1 MQQSSFA
8 VAVFLLSIVVLGQNP
23 GVTVPGQST
32 QSDHQAAQEHEFLA
46 RRENFSSGRELLL
59 GKRVPFD
66 PDELLRDGWTEKLK
80 PTLDAM
86 PEMHETRYET
96 APLKGAY
103 LADTLY
109 LPERVLVSG
118 HTIVVANYV
127 VFEGKNPIIKGN
139 YDIHFFPARPVAVLG
154 TTLAEAL
161 KKRSGELN
169 VRFKGRFIMPSFS
182 LIQNVAQPGSHVI
195 TIDASG
201 PKDQTMRK
209 PQGKPMPG
217 LRTASWNGPISPA
230 FLQKQCTSSCDNN
243 GDNGP
248 TGPAGQVGTAAMAG
262 ASPPKAQNG
271 SCAGII
277 NGIGGDPGGDGENG
291 GAGGTGGIGELGH
304 DSAGIIAMI
313 ADNDA
318 NKYVFNANGGDGG
331 RGGDG
336 GPGANGGNGGRGGD
350 GGDGIACKCQLG
362 EGGDAGHGGNGGK
375 GGGGGNGG
383 NGNNGGRGGTIT
395 VSLPINGTSPDTS
408 RLGGHGGGVG
418 VGGTG
423 GQGGNFGIPGT
434 PGKGATD
441 CGSTAVDGRTNFAG
455 SPGAPGPAGN
465 AGTATGQNGPSGPEP
480 SITRRTTTTSG
491 GGGGGL
497 PDPCLGG
504 QGPDPGTGPGFTGS
518 GGGIAPTCSP
528 IIVDTRGEGFPLTS
542 AQAGVTFDITGTG
555 LPVQLAWTA
564 WGSHDAFL
572 ALPGPDGL
580 VHNGKELFGNF
591 TPQPQSAHPNGFLAL
606 AQFDKPENGGNGDG
620 VIDEKDAV
628 FSRLRLWI
636 DENHDGRCQPGELHT
651 LPELGVFSLALRYVE
666 TRRTDDFGNQFRYR
680 ARVNPDPSDGE
691 SDVGRWTY
699 DVFLTTA
706 NK

>member
-1 MQQSSFA
+1 MQRSRFS
-8 VAVFLLSIVVLGQNP
+8 VVLFLLSIVMLGQNP
-23 GVTVPGQST
+23 GVRAPGQT
-32 QSDHQAAQEHEFLA
+32 TDQAVQERQFLA

-66 PDELLRDGWTEKLK
+66 PDELLRDGWVEKLK
-80 PTLDAM
+80 PVLDGM
-86 PEMHETRYET
+86 PEMHKTRYET

-109 LPERVLVSG
+109 LPERVEVTG
-118 HTIVVANYV
+118 HTIIVANYV
-127 VFEGKNPIIKGN
+127 VFEGKTPTIRGN

-154 TTLAEAL
+154 TTLSEAL
-161 KKRSGELN
+161 QKRSGEVK
-169 VRFKGRFIMPSFS
+169 VRFKGRFILPSFS
-182 LIQNVAQPGSHVI
+182 LIKNVAQPGPHVI

-201 PKDQTMRK
+201 PKDQTMKK
-209 PQGKPMPG
+209 PQGKPLPE
-217 LRTASWNGPISPA
+217 LRTASWNLLVPPA
-230 FLQKQCTSSCDNN
+230 FLQKQCSSSCDNN
-243 GDNGP
+243 GDNGL
-248 TGPAGQVGTAAMAG
+248 TGSVGQVGTAAMAG

-271 SCAGII
+271 SCAGIF

-304 DSAGIIAMI
+304 DSAGITAVIP
-313 ADNDA
+313 DNDV

-350 GGDGIACKCQLG
+350 GGDGVACKCQLG

-395 VSLPINGTSPDTS
+395 VSLPFNGTAPDTS

-418 VGGTG
+418 IGGTG
-423 GQGGNFGIPGT
+423 GQGGNFGIPGN

-441 CGSTAVDGRTNFAG
+441 CGSTAVDGRTSFAG

-465 AGTATGQNGPSGPEP
+465 AGTATGQNGPPGPEP
-480 SITRRTTTTSG
+480 SITWRTTTTSG
-491 GGGGGL
+491 GGGGGGEC
-497 PDPCLGG
+497 DQFLGG
-504 QGPDPGTGPGFTGS
+504 EDGL
-518 GGGIAPTCSP
+518 APLQSCGDTSP
-528 IIVDTRGEGFPLTS
+528 IIIDTEGEGFHLTS
-542 AQAGVTFDITGTG
+542 AANGVWFDIRGDG
-555 LPVQLAWTA
+555 HPIQIAWTA
-564 WGSHDAFL
+564 SGSHNAFL
-572 ALPGPDGL
+572 ALDRNGDGK
-580 VHNGKELFGNF
+580 VSSGKELFGNF
-591 TPQPQSAHPNGFLAL
+591 SPQPKSSHPNGFLAL

-620 VIDEKDAV
+620 VIDDKDAV

-636 DENHDGRCQPGELHT
+636 DENHDGLCQSGELHT
-651 LPELGVFSLALRYVE
+651 LPELGVFSLALKYVE
-666 TRRTDDFGNQFRYR
+666 LRRRDDFGNQFRYR
-680 ARVNPDPSDGE
+680 AKVNPDPSDGE

-699 DVFLTTA
+699 DVFLTTT
-706 NK
+706 NR